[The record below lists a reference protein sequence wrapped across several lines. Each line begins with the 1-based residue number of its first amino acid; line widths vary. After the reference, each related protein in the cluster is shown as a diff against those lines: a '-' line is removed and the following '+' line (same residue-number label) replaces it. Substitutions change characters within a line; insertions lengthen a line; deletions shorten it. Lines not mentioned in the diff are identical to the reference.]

1 VEKFHATFIKSSHRP
16 LSISGVNPTDSATP
30 HPLLGRRNAMKLLF
44 GGAAASFANGF
55 WIEPGRLSVSRADIF
70 CARLPSALDG
80 LRVGLMSDIHFK
92 PDQDEALLEAAV
104 ATLNREKPDLIA
116 LPGDFMD
123 KDPAVIEP
131 MLDLLKE
138 LAPAHGVFA
147 SMGNHDGW
155 AYEGAQ
161 MRRRFEKAGI
171 ALLINRNH
179 GIRVRNEKLAIAAT
193 DHIWLGKPDPAAT
206 LRGIAADTPVI
217 ALVHEPDYFDEL
229 TERRNIQL
237 QLSGHTHGGQCRV
250 PFVSYT
256 PAKVAYGRKY
266 IYGAYARG
274 DSRLFVTRG
283 IGTVGLRV
291 RFACPPEV
299 ALLTLRAV

>member
-1 VEKFHATFIKSSHRP
+1 MNPDESSKGSP
-16 LSISGVNPTDSATP
+16 LF
-30 HPLLGRRNAMKLLF
+30 GRRKAMKLLF
-44 GGAAASFANGF
+44 CGGAGSIVNGF
-55 WIEPGRLSVSRADIF
+55 WIEPGRLSVTRAEIS
-70 CARLPSALDG
+70 CVRLPAALDG

-92 PDQDEALLEAAV
+92 PGQDEALLEEAV
-104 ATLNREKPDLIA
+104 KTLNREKPDLIA
-116 LPGDFMD
+116 LPGDFID
-123 KDPAVIEP
+123 KDPAVIGP
-131 MLDLLKE
+131 MLELLKK
-138 LAPAHGVFA
+138 LAPVHGVFA

-155 AYEGAQ
+155 SGDGGA
-161 MRRRFEKAGI
+161 MCRRFEKAGI
-171 ALLINRNH
+171 SFLINRNH
-179 GIRVRNEKLAIAAT
+179 AIRVRNEPLAIAAT

-250 PFVSYT
+250 PFIGYA

-266 IYGAYARG
+266 IHGAFERG

-299 ALLTLRAV
+299 AMLTLRAAV

>member
-1 VEKFHATFIKSSHRP
+1 VRKFHGTFIKSSQP
-16 LSISGVNPTDSATP
+16 PFFISFVNPSESTP
-30 HPLLGRRNAMKLLF
+30 SNPLLGRRNAMKLLF
-44 GGAAASFANGF
+44 GGAAGSFANGF
-55 WIEPGRLSVSRADIF
+55 WIEPGRLSVTRAEIS
-70 CARLPSALDG
+70 CPRLPSALDG
-80 LRVGLMSDIHFK
+80 LRIGVMADIHFK
-92 PDQDEALLEAAV
+92 PDQDEALLEQAV

-123 KDPAVIEP
+123 EDPAVIGP
-131 MLDLLKE
+131 MLDLLKK

-155 AYEGAQ
+155 AFDGSA
-161 MRRRFEKAGI
+161 MRRRFERAGI
-171 ALLINRNH
+171 SFLINRNH

-193 DHIWLGKPDPAAT
+193 DHVWLGKPDPAAT
-206 LRGIAADTPVI
+206 LRGIAANTPVI

-229 TERRNIQL
+229 TQRRDIQL

-250 PFVSYT
+250 PFVDYT

-266 IYGAYARG
+266 IHGAFESG

-283 IGTVGLRV
+283 VGTVGLRV

-299 ALLTLRAV
+299 AVLTLRAG

>member
-1 VEKFHATFIKSSHRP
+1 MNCVVNSKDIKAQPPSDR
-16 LSISGVNPTDSATP
+16 
-30 HPLLGRRNAMKLLF
+30 PLLGRRNAMKLLF
-44 GGAAASFANGF
+44 GGAAGSMANGF
-55 WIEPGRLSVSRADIF
+55 WIEPGRLSVTRADIS
-70 CARLPSALDG
+70 CARLPAALDG
-80 LRVGLMSDIHFK
+80 LRVGLMADIHFK
-92 PDQDEALLEAAV
+92 PDQDEALLAAAV

-116 LPGDFMD
+116 LPGDFINS
-123 KDPAVIEP
+123 DPAVIDP
-131 MLDLLKE
+131 MLDLLKD

-155 AYEGAQ
+155 SGDGGF

-171 ALLINRNH
+171 SFLINRNH
-179 GIRVRNEKLAIAAT
+179 RIRVRNEHLAIAAT

-206 LRGIAADTPVI
+206 LRGIPAATPVI

-229 TERRNIQL
+229 TQRRNIQL

-266 IYGAYARG
+266 IHGTFKRG
-274 DSRLFVTRG
+274 ESRLFVTRG

-299 ALLTLRAV
+299 AMLTLRAAD